1 MKKIK
6 KIMESVFT
14 FLILIVIIS
23 IAAIISGGEYTWYVI
38 IPTILIGTQ
47 VVYWIV
53 YGITVGIKK
62 LIKKW
67 KQ

>member
-23 IAAIISGGEYTWYVI
+23 IAAIISGGEYAWYVI

-53 YGITVGIKK
+53 YGIIVGIKK

>member
-53 YGITVGIKK
+53 YGIIVGIKK

>member
-1 MKKIK
+1 
-6 KIMESVFT
+6 MESVFT

-53 YGITVGIKK
+53 YGIIVGIKK
-62 LIKKW
+62 LWKLYKK
-67 KQ
+67 